1 MEYKIDKGRIIFMQ
15 HCPLSTQHKLWARM
29 ILTDLES
36 RDQADR
42 EIIDQL
48 HEGAWTIT
56 VCHITHSHTHTD
68 LYWYVKVRILSSL
81 GLRTSSQVDGQ

>member
-1 MEYKIDKGRIIFMQ
+1 MQ

-48 HEGAWTIT
+48 HEGAWTTHT
-56 VCHITHSHTHTD
+56 VCHITHTLYQERLEHHMCESRQPSYPTCYPTD
-68 LYWYVKVRILSSL
+68 KAVGTGGV
-81 GLRTSSQVDGQ
+81 